1 MAEIRTVTTLRS
13 KRAEI
18 IGSIA
23 HYEKRIVQARA
34 DLSHVNACIALFEV
48 TGEPGTVPPH
58 VDTHHMF
65 GRDELCRSVAARIK
79 DPAAQSLSLFPL
91 TQQSRQAAHA
101 DDT

>member
-1 MAEIRTVTTLRS
+1 MTEIRTVTTLRS

-18 IGSIA
+18 ISSIA
-23 HYEKRIVQARA
+23 NYEKRLAQARA

-48 TGEPGTVPPH
+48 TAEAGAVPPH

-65 GRDELCRSVAARIK
+65 ARVELCRSVAARIK

-91 TQQSRQAAHA
+91 TQRSRQAAHA